1 MTKVIGLILVLST
14 SSMTHAFQAEKTW
27 DEVFGIPKPIEK
39 SIDDCEATVRDLSAV
54 SETMDRAGK
63 NASEKTQLWFTNS
76 LTLANSCAAKLTK
89 RTGKKYKVSKD
100 WFGSGYTLK
109 KP

>member
-1 MTKVIGLILVLST
+1 MDKYSKAILSISLLLTASGVSGQKSTVEEDIKYCEVKVR
-14 SSMTHAFQAEKTW
+14 Q
-27 DEVFGIPKPIEK
+27 
-39 SIDDCEATVRDLSAV
+39 LSAE
-54 SETMDRAGK
+54 SETMDRMGD
-63 NASEKTQLWFTNS
+63 NASERTQKHFSYRLNQ
-76 LTLANSCAAKLTK
+76 ANSCAADLTE